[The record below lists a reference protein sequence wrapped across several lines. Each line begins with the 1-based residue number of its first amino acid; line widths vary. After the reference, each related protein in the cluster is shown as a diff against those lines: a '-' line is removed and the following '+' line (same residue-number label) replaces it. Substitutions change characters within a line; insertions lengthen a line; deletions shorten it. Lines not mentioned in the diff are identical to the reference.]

1 MGVGKMRKCGN
12 AGPYT
17 CKMREYFAGVRV
29 KCRRKMQELDSQQEI
44 EPLPHG
50 AYSDVPKFCNTAL
63 QYLGQLEYK

>member
-1 MGVGKMRKCGN
+1 
-12 AGPYT
+12 
-17 CKMREYFAGVRV
+17 MREYFAGVRV